1 MRVRVPIACTI
12 LIAINVSLGDMPLP
26 PPGRIVTTS
35 PNGQIRAVSDP
46 NEGTSVEDPTRNE
59 VLWHIPSWHRSMFV
73 ANDGKHLITEY
84 DGMNLIPINFTDD
97 LVLLTFWREGKKI
110 REITVKDLF
119 PDHSKLL
126 RTVSHY
132 VWRTT
137 IKFDGQGRLNVSRI
151 DGKMLIFDVPTG
163 QERNG

>member
-1 MRVRVPIACTI
+1 
-12 LIAINVSLGDMPLP
+12 
-26 PPGRIVTTS
+26 
-35 PNGQIRAVSDP
+35 
-46 NEGTSVEDPTRNE
+46 
-59 VLWHIPSWHRSMFV
+59 MFV

-97 LVLLTFWREGKKI
+97 LVLLTFWREGEKI

-126 RTVSHY
+126 RTVSPY
-132 VWRTT
+132 AWRTT

-151 DGKMLIFDVPTG
+151 DGKMLIFDVPAG
-163 QERNG
+163 QETNG